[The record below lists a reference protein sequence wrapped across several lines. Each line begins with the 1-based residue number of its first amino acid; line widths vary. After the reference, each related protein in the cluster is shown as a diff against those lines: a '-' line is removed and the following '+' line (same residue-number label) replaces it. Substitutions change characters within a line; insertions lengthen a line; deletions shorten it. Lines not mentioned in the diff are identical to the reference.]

1 VNGLDP
7 GTDRNGLCLNGAL
20 VQAAGGWY
28 VSLLPF
34 PNEDAVAQ
42 LQKNL
47 EAISHRSPT
56 QMIRD
61 GLSAED
67 ILQLLLK
74 DMAPQI
80 MRRAVRL
87 LASDGL

>member
-1 VNGLDP
+1 
-7 GTDRNGLCLNGAL
+7 
-20 VQAAGGWY
+20 
-28 VSLLPF
+28 
-34 PNEDAVAQ
+34 
-42 LQKNL
+42 
-47 EAISHRSPT
+47 
-56 QMIRD
+56 MIRD

-87 LASDGL
+87 MASDGFV